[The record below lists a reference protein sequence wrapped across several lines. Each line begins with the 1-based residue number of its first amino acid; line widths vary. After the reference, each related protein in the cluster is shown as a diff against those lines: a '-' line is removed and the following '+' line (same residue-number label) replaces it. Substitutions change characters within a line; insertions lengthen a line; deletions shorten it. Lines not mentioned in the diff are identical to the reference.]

1 MDAALTQQQVALA
14 QKTETLQRTAT
25 DLGDRVLELRALQE
39 VSKALATTLR
49 TEETLQL
56 VLENLCSVTGSSH
69 CAVALVEAGRDDG
82 TLSGAS
88 FADGDE
94 QVQPFA
100 ASLAAEP
107 AVREALRGGRPV
119 KMEAGSWKPVESSR
133 GAASSSGLRAP
144 RQSGLQEILGGHPYI
159 VTPLISR
166 GQPIGVLLVA
176 QQASRAQGKLNL
188 TEQLLT
194 SFAYFAATALENA
207 RLYQDAWEKRR
218 ELEAVLAGIGDGVVV
233 VDPDMALILMNPV
246 ARDILGLEAEPP
258 AGVPLRPYLS
268 VSATCDQTC
277 WRKPCRAARSRF
289 ASSSCPVESGEMT
302 PADECRTYG
311 ILASPVPWMPRG
323 RSAGWLRS
331 ARCHCAKSWSG

>member
-1 MDAALTQQQVALA
+1 MMNPTVPPLPVTRRRIRPPSLVRVQRLVDVPTRWTLLALGAWVLWRTRDASVSGGWLGLMAGYAVLALLSTTYWLTRPQTAVARRMDAWLAYGLYTADALFVSALIWRDGGISSPLYILLVLLALKAVTLTPALPGMIWMPFLFGPCYTAALRLAAGNFGFLADGAFQTRYILLWAWLVGLVLVAWELARRTAEAVEMYAALTQQQVALA

-82 TLSGAS
+82 MLSGAS

-119 KMEAGSWKPVESSR
+119 RV
-133 GAASSSGLRAP
+133 
-144 RQSGLQEILGGHPYI
+144 
-159 VTPLISR
+159 
-166 GQPIGVLLVA
+166 
-176 QQASRAQGKLNL
+176 
-188 TEQLLT
+188 
-194 SFAYFAATALENA
+194 
-207 RLYQDAWEKRR
+207 
-218 ELEAVLAGIGDGVVV
+218 
-233 VDPDMALILMNPV
+233 
-246 ARDILGLEAEPP
+246 
-258 AGVPLRPYLS
+258 
-268 VSATCDQTC
+268 
-277 WRKPCRAARSRF
+277 
-289 ASSSCPVESGEMT
+289 
-302 PADECRTYG
+302 
-311 ILASPVPWMPRG
+311 
-323 RSAGWLRS
+323 
-331 ARCHCAKSWSG
+331 